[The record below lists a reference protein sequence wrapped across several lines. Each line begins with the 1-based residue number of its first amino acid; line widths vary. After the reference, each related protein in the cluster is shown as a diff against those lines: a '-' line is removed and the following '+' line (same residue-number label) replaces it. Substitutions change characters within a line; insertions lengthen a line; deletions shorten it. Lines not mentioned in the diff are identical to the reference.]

1 MFWYIQAYIGAVKH
15 WGLTTLS
22 PAFCKFAVTAKI
34 NVNNVYKNFSISSYQ
49 DAANLLRGNVY
60 DLRALKHIKFPPK
73 INLQE
78 KKNKPNTLTPKE
90 YFASRQESRCQAYW
104 WISSGSCCPN
114 TSLCSV
120 VTFLACMPD
129 WNSSLAS
136 SLWSKP
142 CTSCLVIFS
151 PWMAEGL
158 QALSLDL
165 PHFSRLPPC
174 FNFYQHSHSFHFGI
188 LFLKYI
194 ELHFSYLTFWRVL
207 CANKDFEKLD
217 KSPLFPPVWYLSFV
231 SSSKSISFFSLISQ
245 HPYLA
250 LIIYS

>member
-73 INLQE
+73 INLQ
-78 KKNKPNTLTPKE
+78 KKKTNPTLWLQRNI
-90 YFASRQESRCQAYW
+90 SQADRSQDVRL
-104 WISSGSCCPN
+104 IGG
-114 TSLCSV
+114 LALARV
-120 VTFLACMPD
+120 ALILACAL
-129 WNSSLAS
+129 WSLSSLACQTENSSLAS

-207 CANKDFEKLD
+207 CANKNFEKLD
-217 KSPLFPPVWYLSFV
+217 KSPLFPPVWYLSF
-231 SSSKSISFFSLISQ
+231 FSLISQ